1 MSLKY
6 DTELGLAVDGIISN
20 SRHYTRTE
28 LENMD
33 SSTVFTIADELGVLY
48 RTGPGDTGEPDDP
61 NHLNIITP

>member
-1 MSLKY
+1 MGLKY

-33 SSTVFTIADELGVLY
+33 SSTVFTIADGLGVLY
-48 RTGPGDTGEPDDP
+48 RTGLATQENLMILPI
-61 NHLNIITP
+61 LI